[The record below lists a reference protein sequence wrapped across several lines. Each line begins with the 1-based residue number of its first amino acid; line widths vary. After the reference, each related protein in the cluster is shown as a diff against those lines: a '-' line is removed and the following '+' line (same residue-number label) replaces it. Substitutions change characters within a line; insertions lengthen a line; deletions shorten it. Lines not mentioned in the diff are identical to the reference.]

1 MRACILAIGSEML
14 TPFRVDTN
22 SLFITERLNAVGYD
36 VRLKAVVGDDV
47 GELAG
52 VLRTASGWADLIVIT
67 GGLGPTEDDL
77 TRDAVARVY
86 DMPLAVDEAIVDRI
100 RERFA
105 RRGMTMPDI
114 NRRQAMVPQGAVVL
128 ENPNGTAPGLW
139 IERGGSAIVLLP
151 GPPREMKPMLEG
163 VIRDRLTPRSG
174 TAGLFRRV
182 LKITGRA
189 ESDVDAQ
196 AQPTYAKWT
205 SNPVPISTT
214 ILAVL
219 GQIELHLTA
228 QAASPDAAHAALDAA
243 VLEMQQV
250 LGPSVYSTDGRSLE
264 GVVGD
269 LLRQHALTIAVAE
282 SCTGGLLASR
292 LTDVP
297 GSSDYVE
304 RGVVCYSNRSK
315 TELAGVP
322 AALIAEHGAVSE
334 AVARAMAEG
343 IRSRAGT
350 NIGIGITGIAGPGG
364 GTPEKPVGTV
374 SVAVIVDDETR
385 VRTFQ
390 FIGGRDMV
398 KFQAAQAALNMTRLA
413 VMKIQGPREWAERR

>member
-22 SLFITERLNAVGYD
+22 SLFITERLNAIGYD
-36 VRLKAVVGDDV
+36 IRLKAVVGDDV
-47 GELAG
+47 DELAE
-52 VLRTASGWADLIVIT
+52 VLRAAGVWADLIVIT
-67 GGLGPTEDDL
+67 GGLGPTEDDV

-86 DMPLAVDEAIVDRI
+86 DMPLEVDEAIVDRI
-100 RERFA
+100 RDRFA

-114 NRRQAMVPQGAVVL
+114 NRRQAMVPRGAVVL

-139 IERGGSAIVLLP
+139 IENGRAAIVLLP

-163 VIRDRLTPRSG
+163 VVRDRLAPRSG

-243 VLEMQQV
+243 VLEMQHV

-334 AVARAMAEG
+334 PVATALAEG

-364 GTPEKPVGTV
+364 ATPEKPVGTV

>member
-1 MRACILAIGSEML
+1 M
-14 TPFRVDTN
+14 
-22 SLFITERLNAVGYD
+22 
-36 VRLKAVVGDDV
+36 
-47 GELAG
+47 
-52 VLRTASGWADLIVIT
+52 
-67 GGLGPTEDDL
+67 
-77 TRDAVARVY
+77 
-86 DMPLAVDEAIVDRI
+86 
-100 RERFA
+100 
-105 RRGMTMPDI
+105 
-114 NRRQAMVPQGAVVL
+114 
-128 ENPNGTAPGLW
+128 
-139 IERGGSAIVLLP
+139 
-151 GPPREMKPMLEG
+151 
-163 VIRDRLTPRSG
+163 
-174 TAGLFRRV
+174 
-182 LKITGRA
+182 
-189 ESDVDAQ
+189 
-196 AQPTYAKWT
+196 
-205 SNPVPISTT
+205 
-214 ILAVL
+214 
-219 GQIELHLTA
+219 
-228 QAASPDAAHAALDAA
+228 
-243 VLEMQQV
+243 

-269 LLRQHALTIAVAE
+269 LLRKHMLTIAVAE

-315 TELAGVP
+315 TELADVP

-334 AVARAMAEG
+334 PVARAMAEG

-364 GTPEKPVGTV
+364 GTAEKPVGTV
-374 SVAVIVDDETR
+374 SVAVIGDDESR

>member
-22 SLFITERLNAVGYD
+22 SLFITERLNAIGYD

-47 GELAG
+47 DELADI
-52 VLRTASGWADLIVIT
+52 LRAAIGWADLIVIT
-67 GGLGPTEDDL
+67 GGLGPTEDDV

-86 DMPLAVDEAIVDRI
+86 DMPLEVDEAIVDRI
-100 RERFA
+100 RDRFA
-105 RRGMTMPDI
+105 RRGMSMPDI
-114 NRRQAMVPQGAVVL
+114 NRRQAMVPRGAVVL

-139 IERGGSAIVLLP
+139 IERGRTAMVLLP

-163 VIRDRLTPRSG
+163 VVRDRLAPRSG

-205 SNPVPISTT
+205 SNPIPISTT

-243 VLEMQQV
+243 VLEMQDV

-315 TELAGVP
+315 TELVGVP

-334 AVARAMAEG
+334 PVARAMAEG
-343 IRSRAGT
+343 IRSRAET

>member
-22 SLFITERLNAVGYD
+22 SLFITERLNAIGYD
-36 VRLKAVVGDDV
+36 IRLKAVVGDDV
-47 GELAG
+47 DELAE
-52 VLRTASGWADLIVIT
+52 VLRAAGVWADLIVIT
-67 GGLGPTEDDL
+67 GGLGPTEDDV

-86 DMPLAVDEAIVDRI
+86 DMPLEVDEAIVDRI
-100 RERFA
+100 RDRFA

-114 NRRQAMVPQGAVVL
+114 NRRQAMVPRGAVVL

-139 IERGGSAIVLLP
+139 IERGRVAIVLLP

-163 VIRDRLTPRSG
+163 VVRDRLAPRSG

-243 VLEMQQV
+243 VLEMQHV

-334 AVARAMAEG
+334 PVATALAEG

-364 GTPEKPVGTV
+364 ATPEKPVGTV

>member
-22 SLFITERLNAVGYD
+22 SLFITERLNAIGYD

-47 GELAG
+47 DELAE
-52 VLRTASGWADLIVIT
+52 VLRTAGGWADLIVIT
-67 GGLGPTEDDL
+67 GGLGPTEDDV
-77 TRDAVARVY
+77 TRDAVGRVY
-86 DMPLAVDEAIVDRI
+86 DMPLEVDEAIVDRI
-100 RERFA
+100 RDRFA

-114 NRRQAMVPQGAVVL
+114 NRRQAMVPRGAVVL

-139 IERGGSAIVLLP
+139 IERGRSAIVLLP

-163 VIRDRLTPRSG
+163 VVRDRLAPRSG

-205 SNPVPISTT
+205 SSPVPISTT

-228 QAASPDAAHAALDAA
+228 QAADPDAAHAALDAA

-250 LGPSVYSTDGRSLE
+250 LGPSVYSSDGRSLE
-264 GVVGD
+264 AVVGD
-269 LLRQHALTIAVAE
+269 LLRQHTLTIAVAE

-322 AALIAEHGAVSE
+322 SALIAEHGAVSE
-334 AVARAMAEG
+334 PVARAMAEG

-374 SVAVIVDDETR
+374 SVAVIVDDEAR

>member
-22 SLFITERLNAVGYD
+22 SLFITEQLNAIGYD

-47 GELAG
+47 EELAE
-52 VLRTASGWADLIVIT
+52 VLRTAGGWADLIVIT
-67 GGLGPTEDDL
+67 GGLGPTEDDV

-86 DMPLAVDEAIVDRI
+86 DMPLEVDEAIVDRI
-100 RERFA
+100 RDRFA

-114 NRRQAMVPQGAVVL
+114 NRRQAMVPRGAVVL

-139 IERGGSAIVLLP
+139 IERGRAAIVLLP

-163 VIRDRLTPRSG
+163 VVRDRLAHRSG

-205 SNPVPISTT
+205 SQSVPISTT

-228 QAASPDAAHAALDAA
+228 QAANPDAAQAALDAA

-269 LLRQHALTIAVAE
+269 LLRQHTLTIAVAE

-315 TELAGVP
+315 TELVGVP
-322 AALIAEHGAVSE
+322 GSLIAEHGAVSE
-334 AVARAMAEG
+334 PVARAMAEG

-385 VRTFQ
+385 ARTFQ